1 MLLGGRRY
9 VEKIWLESPR
19 CSFQLPNDLQKFPIH
34 SFQFIVSNSWFPTHT
49 FQITCLSFRI
59 IVSEFAVIVSKSAV
73 IVSKSRGGP
82 NRTVTIAF
90 KRARVKKVCLGVLLD
105 PSGSLM
111 LNFLTEEGSENDSGS
126 HENDGLGTSSSD
138 DEEDQEEHQ
147 AQRGQH
153 T

>member
-1 MLLGGRRY
+1 M
-9 VEKIWLESPR
+9 
-19 CSFQLPNDLQKFPIH
+19 
-34 SFQFIVSNSWFPTHT
+34 
-49 FQITCLSFRI
+49 
-59 IVSEFAVIVSKSAV
+59 
-73 IVSKSRGGP
+73 
-82 NRTVTIAF
+82 
-90 KRARVKKVCLGVLLD
+90 KKVCLGVLLD